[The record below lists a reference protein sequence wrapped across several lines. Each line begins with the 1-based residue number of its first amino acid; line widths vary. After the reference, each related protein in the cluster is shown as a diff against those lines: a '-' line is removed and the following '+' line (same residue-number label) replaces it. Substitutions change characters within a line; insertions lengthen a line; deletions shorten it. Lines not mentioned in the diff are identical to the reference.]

1 VLGLHLRTVEGP
13 PKLRAHEIGCEYKS
27 NEDKGKQV
35 GGNMLAL
42 GLNSGSSFDGI
53 DAVLVDIEIGHD
65 GLLKRPRFIAGK
77 TVEWPQKIADQVLAS
92 FENRLTIF
100 ELCRLNYV
108 AGALYAEVARSL
120 MRETDTAPEDLA
132 VIGFDGQ
139 TIYQEPAD
147 HTRIKQFADDNN
159 LVGRWLDGPYPCGLQ
174 IAEPAIVAAACDATV
189 VTQFRPVEHALGGSG
204 APLMQFLDFVAFRE
218 IGPVL
223 TLNIGGIANCQL
235 ADADRR
241 RMMAFDTGPGN
252 VMLDQAAKALLGKP
266 FDADGAAAALGTVQQ
281 AMLSRLLEH
290 GFFQRNPPRSAW
302 RLDFGSA
309 FAEKQISDN
318 RNLSPEDLLATF
330 TEFTAVSIARSIRDH
345 IPILSEINTLIASGG
360 GVRNTNLIER
370 LKKHLPS
377 GLRLALSDEFGI
389 PAQYKE
395 AIKFAALALAAQ
407 HQLANNIPAA
417 SGSSR
422 FAILGKLVAAP
433 RLARGTG

>member
-1 VLGLHLRTVEGP
+1 
-13 PKLRAHEIGCEYKS
+13 
-27 NEDKGKQV
+27 
-35 GGNMLAL
+35 MLAL

-77 TVEWPQKIADQVLAS
+77 TVGWPPKIADRVLAS
-92 FENRLTIF
+92 FENKLSVF

-108 AGALYAEVARSL
+108 VGAQYAEAARSL
-120 MRETDTAPEDLA
+120 MRETDTSPENLA
-132 VIGFDGQ
+132 VIGFDWQ

-147 HTRIKQFADDNN
+147 QARMKQFAEDED

-174 IAEPAIVAAACDATV
+174 IAEPAIVAAACDTTV

-204 APLMQFLDFVAFRE
+204 APLMQFLDFVAFRD

-235 ADADRR
+235 ADADRS

-252 VMLDQAAKALLGKP
+252 VMLDHAARALLGKP
-266 FDADGAAAALGTVQQ
+266 YDADGAAASRGTVQL

-290 GFFQRNPPRSAW
+290 DFFRREPPRSAW

-309 FAEKQISDN
+309 FAEKQISEN

-360 GVRNTNLIER
+360 GVRNANLMER
-370 LKKHLPS
+370 LKRRLPS
-377 GLRLALSDEFGI
+377 GLHLTLSDEFGI

-407 HQLANNIPAA
+407 RHLANNIPAA
-417 SGSSR
+417 SGASR

-433 RLARGTG
+433 RLAQGAG

>member
-1 VLGLHLRTVEGP
+1 
-13 PKLRAHEIGCEYKS
+13 
-27 NEDKGKQV
+27 
-35 GGNMLAL
+35 MLAL
-42 GLNSGSSFDGI
+42 GLNSGSSFDGV
-53 DAVLVDIEIGHD
+53 DVVLVDIGIGED
-65 GLLKRPRFIAGK
+65 GLLQRPRFIAGK
-77 TVEWPQKIADQVLAS
+77 TVAWPERIAEQVLAA
-92 FENRLTIF
+92 FENKLTIF

-108 AGALYAEVARSL
+108 AGGLYAEAARSL
-120 MRETDTAPEDLA
+120 MRETGVAPQDLA

-147 HTRIKQFADDNN
+147 HTRMAQFRDDED

-174 IAEPAIVAAACDATV
+174 IAEPAIVAAACDTTV
-189 VTQFRPVEHALGGSG
+189 VTQFRPIEHALGGSG
-204 APLMQFLDFVAFRE
+204 APLMQFLDFVAFRD

-252 VMLDQAAKALLGKP
+252 VMLDHTARALLGKRY
-266 FDADGAAAALGTVQQ
+266 DANGAAASRGAVNE
-281 AMLSRLLEH
+281 AMLSRLLSH
-290 GFFQRNPPRSAW
+290 DFFRRKPPRSAW

-309 FAEKQISDN
+309 FADRQIAEN
-318 RNLSPEDLLATF
+318 RHLSMEDLLATF

-345 IPILSEINTLIASGG
+345 VAMLNEITTLIASGG
-360 GVRNTNLIER
+360 GVRNKTLLER
-370 LKKHLPS
+370 LKAHLPG
-377 GLRLALSDEFGI
+377 GLRLTLSDEFGL

-407 HQLANNIPAA
+407 RHLANNIPAA
-417 SGSSR
+417 SGASR

-433 RLARGTG
+433 RLAQGAGMLS

>member
-1 VLGLHLRTVEGP
+1 
-13 PKLRAHEIGCEYKS
+13 
-27 NEDKGKQV
+27 
-35 GGNMLAL
+35 MLAL
-42 GLNSGSSFDGI
+42 GLNSGSSFDGV
-53 DAVLVDIEIGHD
+53 DVVLVDIGIGED
-65 GLLKRPRFIAGK
+65 GLLQRPRFIAGK
-77 TVEWPQKIADQVLAS
+77 TVAWPERIAEQVLAA
-92 FENRLTIF
+92 FENKLTIF

-108 AGALYAEVARSL
+108 AGGLYAEAARSL
-120 MRETDTAPEDLA
+120 MRETGVAPQDLA

-147 HTRIKQFADDNN
+147 HTRMAQFRDDED

-174 IAEPAIVAAACDATV
+174 IAEPAIVAAACDTTV
-189 VTQFRPVEHALGGSG
+189 VTQFRPIEHALGGSG
-204 APLMQFLDFVAFRE
+204 APLMQFLDFVAFRD

-252 VMLDQAAKALLGKP
+252 VMLDHTARALLGKP
-266 FDADGAAAALGTVQQ
+266 YDANGAAASRGAVNE
-281 AMLSRLLEH
+281 AMLSRLLSH
-290 GFFQRNPPRSAW
+290 DFFRRKPPRSAW

-309 FAEKQISDN
+309 FADRQIAEN
-318 RNLSPEDLLATF
+318 RHLSTEDLLATF

-345 IPILSEINTLIASGG
+345 VAILNEITTLIASGG
-360 GVRNTNLIER
+360 GVRNKTLLER
-370 LKKHLPS
+370 LKAHLPG
-377 GLRLALSDEFGI
+377 GLRLTLSDEFGL

-407 HQLANNIPAA
+407 RHLANNIPAA
-417 SGSSR
+417 SGASR

-433 RLARGTG
+433 RLAQGAGMLS

>member
-1 VLGLHLRTVEGP
+1 
-13 PKLRAHEIGCEYKS
+13 
-27 NEDKGKQV
+27 
-35 GGNMLAL
+35 MLAL

-53 DAVLVDIEIGHD
+53 DVVLVDIEAGED

-77 TVEWPQKIADQVLAS
+77 TVAWPQKIADQVLAS
-92 FENRLTIF
+92 FENKLSIF

-108 AGALYAEVARSL
+108 AGALYAEAARSL
-120 MRETDTAPEDLA
+120 MRETGTAPEALA

-147 HTRIKQFADDNN
+147 PSRMAEFTDDEN
-159 LVGRWLDGPYPCGLQ
+159 LVARWLDGPYPCGLQ
-174 IAEPAIVAAACDATV
+174 IAEPAIVAAACDTTV

-204 APLMQFLDFVAFRE
+204 APLMQFLDFVAFRD

-252 VMLDQAAKALLGKP
+252 VMLDHAARLLLGKP
-266 FDADGAAAALGTVQQ
+266 YDADGAVAASGKVNQ
-281 AMLSRLLEH
+281 AMLSRLMKH
-290 GFFQRNPPRSAW
+290 DFFHRKPPRSAW

-309 FAEKQISDN
+309 FADRQIAEN
-318 RNLSPEDLLATF
+318 RNLPPEDLLATF
-330 TEFTAVSIARSIRDH
+330 AEFTAVSIARSIRDH
-345 IPILSEINTLIASGG
+345 IPILDEITTLIASGG
-360 GVRNTNLIER
+360 GVRNKALMAR
-370 LKKHLPS
+370 LQAHLPP
-377 GLRLALSDEFGI
+377 GLRLTVSDEFGL

-395 AIKFAALALAAQ
+395 AIKFATLALAAQ
-407 HQLANNIPAA
+407 LHLANNIPAA
-417 SGSSR
+417 SGASR

-433 RLARGTG
+433 RLARGTDLPKQK

>member
-1 VLGLHLRTVEGP
+1 
-13 PKLRAHEIGCEYKS
+13 
-27 NEDKGKQV
+27 
-35 GGNMLAL
+35 MLAL

-53 DAVLVDIEIGHD
+53 DAVLVEIAIGED
-65 GLLKRPRFIAGK
+65 GLLRRPRFIAGK
-77 TVEWPQKIADQVLAS
+77 TTAWPQKIADQVLAS
-92 FENRLTIF
+92 FENKLSIF
-100 ELCRLNYV
+100 GLCRLNYV
-108 AGALYAEVARSL
+108 AGALYAEAARSL
-120 MRETDTAPEDLA
+120 MRETNTAPEDLA

-147 HTRIKQFADDNN
+147 QARMKQFSNDED

-174 IAEPAIVAAACDATV
+174 IAEPAIVAAACDTTV

-204 APLMQFLDFVAFRE
+204 APLMQFLDFVAFRD
-218 IGPVL
+218 IGPIL

-252 VMLDQAAKALLGKP
+252 VMLDHAARALLRKP
-266 FDADGAAAALGTVQQ
+266 YDADGAAAARGKVQQ

-290 GFFQRNPPRSAW
+290 DFFHRKPPRSAW

-309 FAEKQISDN
+309 FAEKQISEN

-345 IPILSEINTLIASGG
+345 IPILSEITTLIASGG
-360 GVRNTNLIER
+360 GVRNATLMES
-370 LKKHLPS
+370 LKAHLPQ
-377 GLRLALSDEFGI
+377 GLRLTLSDEFGI

-407 HQLANNIPAA
+407 NYLANNIPAA
-417 SGSSR
+417 SGASR
-422 FAILGKLVAAP
+422 FAVLGKLVFAP
-433 RLARGTG
+433 RLARGTS